1 MSSCEYCALIVEG
14 DGHDKYIVITYK
26 PDGSVK
32 QEWQA
37 DGGAE
42 SVMKALHRAG
52 WEYAFQDVE
61 GPQAQ
66 VFFKRPLSAR

>member
-1 MSSCEYCALIVEG
+1 MSRCEYCALVL
-14 DGHDKYIVITYK
+14 DGGSDGKVIVITYK

-37 DGGAE
+37 ENGAE
-42 SVMKALHRAG
+42 SVMQALSRAG
-52 WEYAFQDVE
+52 WEYAFRDVE

-66 VFFKRPLSAR
+66 VFFKRPLPVR